1 MKAKDHAEIAP
12 ENLKTL
18 REQLK
23 TNKAGQTYEGLVAI
37 LADVVDTAIG
47 GSECYAVLGLN
58 RNRDAVMLT
67 VTIGREKL
75 YATGP
80 SLVAVSR
87 AAEELL

>member
-1 MKAKDHAEIAP
+1 MKEKERAEIQSD
-12 ENLKTL
+12 NLKTL

-23 TNKAGQTYEGLVAI
+23 ANKGGQTYEGLVAI
-37 LADVVDTAIG
+37 LADVVDTAVG

-67 VTIGREKL
+67 ITIGREKL

-80 SLVAVSR
+80 SLVAVSK

>member
-1 MKAKDHAEIAP
+1 MKAKEHETIEP
-12 ENLKTL
+12 KNLKTL

-23 TNKAGQTYEGLVAI
+23 ANNAGQTYEGFLAI

-80 SLVAVSR
+80 TLVAVSK